1 MAASSSS
8 MAQAVFAPRSST
20 TPFHRPSFRL
30 IFVFYLDQ
38 LLLCLQLPPSSRI
51 QNRGNRLK
59 KSSLHSRIK
68 ESYSLIWFHE
78 SELFVR
84 LIKERTEIVLFS
96 VDNIDFGER
105 LVLAFQV
112 IISRHVVFDETIFP
126 FSTNTSNISKYD
138 FLHSTDHHPSIWS
151 QVTGQPAP
159 SQPAPPTPTAPPSPT
174 APSTPSDPNSTPT
187 SIPSPS
193 QFPPAA
199 WNALENKP
207 MFVIYGGGAALG
219 VWLSSTVIEAF
230 NGVPV
235 IPKFLELVGLGY
247 TGWFIYRYL
256 LFKSTRKELADD
268 IEALKKKIIGSE

>member
-20 TPFHRPSFRL
+20 TPFHRPSFSPNLRL
-30 IFVFYLDQ
+30 LPRSATSLFTASSKLQ
-38 LLLCLQLPPSSRI
+38 NSGSRRLLSYCIKASSEDTSETSEVGELI
-51 QNRGNRLK
+51 SGLK
-59 KSSLHSRIK
+59 DK
-68 ESYSLIWFHE
+68 
-78 SELFVR
+78 
-84 LIKERTEIVLFS
+84 
-96 VDNIDFGER
+96 
-105 LVLAFQV
+105 
-112 IISRHVVFDETIFP
+112 
-126 FSTNTSNISKYD
+126 
-138 FLHSTDHHPSIWS
+138 
-151 QVTGQPAP
+151 
-159 SQPAPPTPTAPPSPT
+159 
-174 APSTPSDPNSTPT
+174 
-187 SIPSPS
+187 
-193 QFPPAA
+193 